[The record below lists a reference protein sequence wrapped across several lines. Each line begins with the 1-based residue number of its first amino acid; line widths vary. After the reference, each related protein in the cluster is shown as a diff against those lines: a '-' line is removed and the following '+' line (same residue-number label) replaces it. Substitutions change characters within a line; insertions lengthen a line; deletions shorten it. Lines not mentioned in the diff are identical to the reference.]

1 MSFSPPDTQVGL
13 ATLIQR
19 ISRELLAARDHL
31 HHVELAL
38 DHVTPKA
45 NAAASG
51 DKPADADPPLSHI
64 ARLQSLD
71 LVIQLLAELA
81 GCLERLSHEPSM
93 LAAGSVDSRDI
104 LRGLRLADL
113 QRRLGNLASAT
124 QADSR
129 VELF

>member
-13 ATLIQR
+13 AALIQR
-19 ISRELLAARDHL
+19 IARELVAARDHL

-38 DHVTPKA
+38 DHVARPTAPPGPEGGA
-45 NAAASG
+45 
-51 DKPADADPPLSHI
+51 PEPLSHI

-71 LVIQLLAELA
+71 LVMQLLAELA
-81 GCLERLSHEPSM
+81 GCLDRLAQDEA
-93 LAAGSVDSRDI
+93 LIAAGTVDSRDI

-113 QRRLGNLASAT
+113 QRRLGNLSGAAPV
-124 QADSR
+124 QHP